1 MMNSVKMSRP
11 LPTIFRKLISSN
23 LQKTSTATRN
33 ISSCNDINKHTLTK
47 QPPLAALTKTTTR
60 NGILNLRWADGLDTE
75 MASVFLRD
83 CCQCSECYNAS
94 SKQRALDPLQ
104 SVPLDIQPQQVC
116 HLSII
121 FFCSKTYNK
130 LPCELIKG

>member
-83 CCQCSECYNAS
+83 CCQCSECYNAP
-94 SKQRALDPLQ
+94 SKQRTLDPF
-104 SVPLDIQPQQVC
+104 SVPLDIQPQEVC
-116 HLSII
+116 RPFICL
-121 FFCSKTYNK
+121 FNGDVCAVQF
-130 LPCELIKG
+130 